1 MLALR
6 HHIGD
11 EIKERYV
18 VREVLGSGAF
28 GTVYRVEES
37 LGARVVPLACKEM
50 HVMDDLSTRQ
60 DERAE
65 ALRMFQEEA
74 YLLSTLRDPHIPA
87 AHFESERGVWLA
99 CPICGLSFKGTR
111 TCPDHG
117 SELAVVKERYY
128 LLMDF
133 LDGLDLEQVV
143 QANAG
148 QPLDEAH
155 VLEWSLQIC
164 SALEAV
170 HAKGFS
176 HRDIKPAN
184 IKIQKDSPPGTQAA
198 SPSPASTSQPAAP
211 PVPQVPPAFSFAGTS
226 PTASTPIEGR
236 AMLID
241 FGLVKPSASAG
252 KYGTVVMGSGLA
264 LGSSGYAPTDS
275 QELSSPDAR
284 TDILALGMTMY
295 RLLSGQDPSEPAQLE
310 AMRQGTPRRLNP
322 ALSSMAEA
330 IILKAAAPDRAA
342 RYADVRALK
351 SDLLAARYPIEAR
364 CPHCSHLQR
373 SLAAPGPD
381 TRCERCG
388 RLLLPSSGP
397 SPSTSSAGTS
407 ATPSGA
413 PPQAQAPLRA
423 PSRPPATPGSAPPWK
438 KSPGHD
444 PRAPRI
450 DEVRN
455 LLTQLAQP
463 LAPAGASS
471 ASSSAPSGGG
481 SAQLAGAGLGAG
493 IGGADLAEMPA
504 LRARLGEIASAL
516 GRASKFTPGT
526 PDECP
531 LCRQKG
537 LKHVTGAGDGTCPL
551 CRRARLTARDN
562 SIPACPVCREGSLP
576 ELALRKGD
584 LFCPICREV
593 TLTVQERR
601 SLLGLLADDRWG
613 CSYCRAEWDLR
624 GHEALLEAV
633 HSDPFRVGEE
643 FMGQSLPIAQW
654 KALSARADRWFC
666 CDRCSA
672 QFEAREGGALA
683 LMHVERDP
691 FGVGAAFKGQAL
703 GRGAWAQLARGLSPE
718 DASHDCPA
726 CHASWSLDTA
736 RGALALVRAGQVL
749 PAWAAPLAARAL
761 PVASWYCLS
770 DGKTSPYAGHV
781 CGNAQCASEW
791 NDEGASWRLVATR
804 QPRFAPD
811 INQAHPPEA
820 WRRRAQGLPA
830 PEDLSLLKREEGQLK
845 AKLQILEEDART
857 SSLRQRQAQAQALQ
871 AELAALLKASAL
883 GGHVRLQRMTPARSA
898 QDWKHQPGT
907 FVVLAPQVVRLALFP
922 SEAMRW
928 ESKATLCDAR
938 FDDARQS
945 YVLAKRESGVLVV
958 TDERLQFVN
967 LHDDRPTQVW
977 ECSLPLLQ
985 RAFIVLVNPNA
996 RGQSQVVI
1004 VESRA
1009 PAGSAARGTAAVG
1022 FEVAPTP
1029 WNVKCDDHM
1038 LEVSV
1043 DASDLAALLS
1053 RLKP

>member
-6 HHIGD
+6 HQVGD

-50 HVMDDLSTRQ
+50 HVMDDPETRQ

-87 AHFESERGVWLA
+87 AHFESERGIWLA
-99 CPICGLSFKGTR
+99 CPLCGLSFKGTR

-117 SELAVVKERYY
+117 SELAVIKERYY

-133 LDGLDLEQVV
+133 LDGLDLEQVIES
-143 QANAG
+143 NG
-148 QPLDEAH
+148 GKPLDEAH
-155 VLEWSLQIC
+155 VLEWSLQIG

-184 IKIQKDSPPGTQAA
+184 IKIQKDSLHDATT
-198 SPSPASTSQPAAP
+198 SPRTSAP
-211 PVPQVPPAFSFAGTS
+211 VPPAFSFADAGS
-226 PTASTPIEGR
+226 GVQGGQAPGAAPIEGR

-252 KYGTVVMGSGLA
+252 RYGTMVMGSGMA

-295 RLLSGQDPSEPAQLE
+295 RLLSGQDPSEPEQLE
-310 AMRQGTPRRLNP
+310 AMRKGRPRDFNP
-322 ALSSMAEA
+322 SLSSMAEA
-330 IILKAAAPDRAA
+330 IILKAAEPNRAA

-351 SDLLAARYPIEAR
+351 SDLLAARYPIEVR

-373 SLAAPGPD
+373 SIAPPGPD

-388 RLLLPSSGP
+388 RLLLPAGGAAASAASTVGSSSGSEP
-397 SPSTSSAGTS
+397 GPQM
-407 ATPSGA
+407 GA
-413 PPQAQAPLRA
+413 APLR
-423 PSRPPATPGSAPPWK
+423 PPLRPPSTPGAAPPWK

-450 DEVRN
+450 DEIRN
-455 LLTQLAQP
+455 ILAQLAQP
-463 LAPAGASS
+463 VG
-471 ASSSAPSGGG
+471 SGSGPLVTG
-481 SAQLAGAGLGAG
+481 PVTTDTPEMAGL
-493 IGGADLAEMPA
+493 
-504 LRARLGEIASAL
+504 RNRLGEIAGVLS
-516 GRASKFTPGT
+516 RASKFTPGT
-526 PDECP
+526 PEECP
-531 LCRQKG
+531 LCQQRA

-551 CRRARLTARDN
+551 CRRSRLAARDN
-562 SIPACPVCREGSLP
+562 SIPACPVCREGNLP
-576 ELALRKGD
+576 EFALRKGD
-584 LFCPICREV
+584 LFCPICHEV
-593 TLTVQERR
+593 PLTVQERR
-601 SLLGLLADDRWG
+601 SMLGLLADDRWG

-624 GHEALLEAV
+624 GHDARLEVV
-633 HSDPFRVGEE
+633 HSDPFAVGQE
-643 FMGQSLPIAQW
+643 FVGQSLPVAQW
-654 KALSARADRWFC
+654 KALSARSDKWFC
-666 CDRCSA
+666 CDRCAA
-672 QFEAREGGALA
+672 QFEAREGDALS
-683 LMHVERDP
+683 LMHIERDP
-691 FGVGAAFKGQAL
+691 FGVGDALKGQPL
-703 GRGAWAQLARGLSPE
+703 PRVAWARVARGFKPE
-718 DASHDCPA
+718 VASHDCPA
-726 CHASWSLDTA
+726 CTA
-736 RGALALVRAGQVL
+736 AWNLETSSGSLALVRAGQAL
-749 PAWAAPLAARAL
+749 PAWAANMVSRAL

-770 DGKTSPYAGHV
+770 EGKTSPYPGHV
-781 CGNAQCASEW
+781 CANPACQGEW
-791 NDEGASWRLVATR
+791 NDEGPAWRLVATR
-804 QPRFAPD
+804 QARFSGD
-811 INQAHPPEA
+811 IGQAWPQEA
-820 WRRRAQGLPA
+820 WRRRAQALPA
-830 PEDLSLLKREEGQLK
+830 PQELALFKREEANLRARLQLLEDASRSFSMQQRQQQAQGLK
-845 AKLQILEEDART
+845 A
-857 SSLRQRQAQAQALQ
+857 
-871 AELAALLKASAL
+871 ELSALLKASAL

-898 QDWKHQPGT
+898 DDWRHHPGT
-907 FVVLAPQVVRLALFP
+907 FVILAPQVVRLALFP

-938 FDDARQS
+938 FDPKRQS

-967 LHDDRPTQVW
+967 LHDDKPTQVW
-977 ECSLPLLQ
+977 ECSLPLLE
-985 RAFIVLVNPNA
+985 RSFVVLVNPNQK
-996 RGQSQVVI
+996 GQSQVVI

-1009 PAGSAARGTAAVG
+1009 PSGTGARGTAAVG
-1022 FEVAPTP
+1022 FEVSPTP
-1029 WNVKCDDHM
+1029 WNIKCDDQM

-1043 DASDLAALLS
+1043 DASDLVALLQ